1 MHVTINRW
9 CDRLLGSWI
18 INEVLKEAI
27 VSQWLIEEDY
37 LNQQSPVSNVVADCI
52 SFSQYEE
59 LNSMGMLLTD
69 TQRKWV
75 NFLKEAARKKP
86 PSRQMRPQV
95 SNSNTRSKFNEVIQG
110 GMVRSHFQS
119 CVELSIRH

>member
-1 MHVTINRW
+1 MHVTFYR
-9 CDRLLGSWI
+9 CFDRLLGSWI
-18 INEVLKEAI
+18 INEFLKEAI
-27 VSQWLIEEDY
+27 VSLSVIDWGRLY

-69 TQRKWV
+69 AQRKWV

-95 SNSNTRSKFNEVIQG
+95 ST
-110 GMVRSHFQS
+110 
-119 CVELSIRH
+119 

>member
-1 MHVTINRW
+1 MSS
-9 CDRLLGSWI
+9 L
-18 INEVLKEAI
+18 
-27 VSQWLIEEDY
+27 LIEGDY
-37 LNQQSPVSNVVADCI
+37 VNQLSPVSIIVADCI

-95 SNSNTRSKFNEVIQG
+95 SNTRSKFDEILSLVVALCIQG
-110 GMVRSHFQS
+110 VSTAKSHFQS
-119 CVELSIRH
+119 CDELSKMR